1 MRAAMTEV
9 AEHTRSWPARRGS
22 RTLAGAL
29 IVLTAGIACGLI
41 VGFFDFA
48 GRVAVAMPPSDA
60 RADGIVALTGGT
72 SRIDEALQLL
82 AAGRANRLLISGVNP
97 SVSESALAATLDQN
111 RRKLLGCCVDLG
123 HEAQDTAGNAR
134 EARDWADAHGFSSLI
149 VVTSGYHIDRSM
161 AELSEAMP
169 GKRLIAFPV
178 SNPDLHLTNWWSDR
192 ETLALLLREY
202 GKLLWAEARRM
213 VAARATVQPDSHIA
227 AARG

>member
-9 AEHTRSWPARRGS
+9 AEQVRSWPARRGS

-29 IVLTAGIACGLI
+29 ILLTAGIACGLI

-48 GRVAVAMPPSDA
+48 GRVAIATAPPDA

-72 SRIDEALQLL
+72 SRIDGALQLL
-82 AAGRANRLLISGVNP
+82 AAGRASRLLISGVNP
-97 SVSESALAATLDQN
+97 SVSESALAATLDES
-111 RRKLLGCCVDLG
+111 RRKMLSCCVDLG
-123 HEAQDTAGNAR
+123 HEAQDTEGNAR
-134 EARDWADAHGFSSLI
+134 EARVWADAHGFSSLI

-161 AELSEAMP
+161 AERSEAMP

-178 SNPDLHLTNWWSDR
+178 NNPDLHLANWWSDR

-213 VAARATVQPDSHIA
+213 VTARTALQPDSHIA